1 MKAIIQDNNYIYF
14 ENITQHEDN
23 VLWHEFSVARP
34 GTYVDP
40 NQRVQW
46 DGVYRKY
53 NRTKKRIAR
62 PLLDL
67 VIKVCEKHKLPLSI
81 EDRRKPWSTLMP
93 SVEAVTED
101 LLPGIKLETYQI
113 ESIKK
118 AILNECGIIALP
130 TGAGKTEVAC
140 GICKLIDCPTVILAD
155 QTIVVDQ
162 MRSRLLLRDIKE
174 EIGMFYAGHRPDGQ
188 TIVVGSI
195 QSLATPKKTPT
206 PPKFTKGEDEKDY
219 SKKYLKYESQL
230 KAFETRKTN
239 ALELLEY
246 IHKAEL
252 LLVDECDKAT
262 SEGYKNLFR
271 YHYKGRR
278 RYGFSGTPMDPAKP
292 VEALVVQEH
301 LGSIIHTV
309 DRATLTALGRIIP
322 CEYLMFNIGGSG
334 DIKESSAY
342 DIAINDFMVENESF
356 HELVYR
362 ISTNKLPE
370 NDGVLILVDRE
381 ALGNSLLEKF
391 RSNGYRAEF
400 IFGKT
405 DKNTRKEA
413 IKEFEDRKY
422 QILIGGKIINRGL
435 DLKGGCERLVIATGG
450 KLQSDFEQKIGRAL
464 RLNKKG
470 KSVIYDFY
478 FRNNKY
484 LYNHSKARLKI
495 IEQIG
500 YPSKVVFP
508 NGVIDGSE
516 LIRARFKVPSAF
528 FGK

>member
-1 MKAIIQDNNYIYF
+1 MKAIIADNQYIYF
-14 ENITQHEDN
+14 DNITQHEDN
-23 VLWHEFSVARP
+23 VLWEEFSVARP
-34 GTYVDP
+34 GTYIDP

-46 DGVYRKY
+46 DGVFRKY
-53 NRTKKRIAR
+53 NRKKKRMAR
-62 PLLDL
+62 PLLAL
-67 VIKVCEKHKLPLSI
+67 VIEVCKRHKLPLSI
-81 EDRRKPWSTLMP
+81 EDKRPIWDHKVNECDLK
-93 SVEAVTED
+93 AD
-101 LLPGIKLETYQI
+101 LLPGITLEQYQI
-113 ESIKK
+113 DSIRK
-118 AILNECGIIALP
+118 ALENDCGIIALP

-155 QTIVVDQ
+155 QTIVVEQ

-174 EIGMFYAGHRPDGQ
+174 EIGMFYAGHRPNGQ

-195 QSLATPKKTPT
+195 QSLAPPKKAPV
-206 PPKFTKGEDEKDY
+206 PPKFTKGEDEREY
-219 SKKYLKYESQL
+219 SKKYIKYEAQL
-230 KAFETRKTN
+230 KAYETRKAN
-239 ALELLEY
+239 AAELLQY
-246 IHKAEL
+246 IHNAEM

-262 SEGYKNLFR
+262 SESYKTLFR
-271 YHYKGRR
+271 YHFKGRK

-309 DRATLTALGRIIP
+309 DRATLMALGRIIP
-322 CEYLMFNIGGSG
+322 CEYIMFNVGGYG

-342 DIAINDFMVENESF
+342 DIAINDFMVENTEF

-362 ISTNKLPE
+362 ISTNKLPD

-381 ALGNSLLEKF
+381 ALGNNLLEKF

-405 DKNTRKEA
+405 DKNARREA
-413 IKEFEDRKY
+413 ISDFEARKY

-484 LYNHSKARLKI
+484 LYSHSKARLKI
-495 IEQIG
+495 IDMIG
-500 YPSKVVFP
+500 YPSRVVFP
-508 NGVIDGSE
+508 NGVIDGSD
-516 LIRARFKVPSAF
+516 LIRARFKVPSSSF
-528 FGK
+528 SK